1 MSSIL
6 LNYKIKFEGKD
17 ADRHLLEAYPTAHTL
32 EGLTWALALTLHFGI
47 TGQVRGRGDLS
58 KSAKIFISP
67 PKRGSVI
74 NDLNI
79 LVQQNP
85 FLVATVGAY
94 TVNAVSPYINGL
106 LKYAFNHALG
116 IGGGFSHGVK
126 KKLSSLNQNDLEKL
140 VERIEPPLT
149 RAHTVIGKTA
159 DTVSFK
165 SKRTEIAKLDL
176 STKAYLEAKRTDAF
190 ETIDTNVTSF
200 NVLTGN
206 GRMYDPESG
215 ETAAFSLSSSIQD
228 GTKNTLI
235 LSMDQFASSRQGNVR
250 IVVQRVETIER
261 RLKKFIVSSAQEIPR
276 ADWIDGTDP
285 LRALR

>member
-94 TVNAVSPYINGL
+94 TVNTVSPHINGL

-116 IGGGFSHGVK
+116 
-126 KKLSSLNQNDLEKL
+126 
-140 VERIEPPLT
+140 
-149 RAHTVIGKTA
+149 
-159 DTVSFK
+159 
-165 SKRTEIAKLDL
+165 
-176 STKAYLEAKRTDAF
+176 
-190 ETIDTNVTSF
+190 
-200 NVLTGN
+200 
-206 GRMYDPESG
+206 
-215 ETAAFSLSSSIQD
+215 
-228 GTKNTLI
+228 
-235 LSMDQFASSRQGNVR
+235 
-250 IVVQRVETIER
+250 
-261 RLKKFIVSSAQEIPR
+261 
-276 ADWIDGTDP
+276 
-285 LRALR
+285 